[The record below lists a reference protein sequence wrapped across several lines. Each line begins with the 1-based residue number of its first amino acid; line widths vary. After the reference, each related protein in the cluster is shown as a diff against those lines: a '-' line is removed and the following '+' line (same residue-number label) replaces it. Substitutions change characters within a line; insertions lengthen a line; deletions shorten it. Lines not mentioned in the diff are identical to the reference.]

1 MLASRSLLNVARR
14 YKNLASI
21 YLASIILASITLVA
35 IYQSIKILVITKPV
49 ITRQLTKEISS

>member
-21 YLASIILASITLVA
+21 YLASILLASITLTG
-35 IYQSIKILVITKPV
+35 IYQSIK
-49 ITRQLTKEISS
+49 S

>member
-1 MLASRSLLNVARR
+1 MLAKRSLLKPIES
-14 YKNLASI
+14 YKSPASI